1 MNKKIFSLISV
12 YNKNKI
18 EKICKLFKKYNIKII
33 STGKTAKYIK
43 KIGYQCLEV
52 SSITK
57 FKEILDGR
65 VKTLHPLVHA
75 SLLFDRQNPK
85 HKN

>member
-43 KIGYQCLEV
+43 KRFA
-52 SSITK
+52 SSDI
-57 FKEILDGR
+57 ILINASCIA
-65 VKTLHPLVHA
+65 KTLIPKSISTIAFGVF
-75 SLLFDRQNPK
+75 SLFCIIYK
-85 HKN
+85 